1 MIFQNQDTIYACVV
15 HVGGLLET
23 KEFAKSIGG
32 LIGLATETKN
42 GLMPAGGFVA
52 LGDKLSNSLEEIRD
66 GYGYAYGDSDGSSI
80 YGPFISVTC
89 GVSKMQLKADHMANA
104 LKFRV
109 KRADGDYSWSA
120 WKSINI
126 S

>member
-1 MIFQNQDTIYACVV
+1 
-15 HVGGLLET
+15 
-23 KEFAKSIGG
+23 
-32 LIGLATETKN
+32 
-42 GLMPAGGFVA
+42 MPAGGFVA